1 MSTNKQTSEPEIHAQ
16 SLQRLLGVL
25 LPDTTVELVW
35 NPSDESPPKSTS
47 ATIISDEFSSA
58 TLVVCPELDQELIL
72 ARTDTDTIE
81 FIPRSD
87 PDRSPVGTVQDVEIT
102 GLPLQEVPVTE
113 SGPRAP
119 PDLVGETGFLDVEY
133 SGHDQ
138 QIVIQDGIQ
147 EYDTRLSG
155 MFEQEL
161 EDIAG
166 VEFVVKMSGCG
177 PRRIQFTPAGDDIK

>member
-1 MSTNKQTSEPEIHAQ
+1 MSTNKQTPEVAIQAR
-16 SLQRLLGVL
+16 SVQRLLGVL
-25 LPDTTVELVW
+25 LPDTTVDLVW
-35 NPSDESPPKSTS
+35 NPSDESPPQSTS

-58 TLVVCPELDQELIL
+58 TLVDCPELNQELIL

-81 FIPRSD
+81 LIPRSD
-87 PDRSPVGTVQDVEIT
+87 SDRSSIGTLRDVEIT
-102 GLPLQEVPVTE
+102 GLPLEEVPVTE
-113 SGPRAP
+113 SGPKVP
-119 PDLVGETGFLDVEY
+119 VDLVGETGFLDIEY

-177 PRRIQFTPAGDDIK
+177 PRRIQFKPAGDDIQ